1 MSQALIPFVPIR
13 LACYLRQLRLLA
25 KIILLYPLQEPQV
38 GCSVFDLA
46 RTLVGCYLSLLA
58 PPLHIATP
66 EHFKCFVLAD
76 ELRVVGIELQQVDD
90 ACGEVVE
97 EGGVAYAL
105 VGEVEE
111 YHLQL
116 ALLSAHW
123 VWCFVGFITQL
134 VDELKQPVMLAPLV
148 EEKDGESKQQETE
161 GLVKDKVEEER
172 EDTVVLLLSEKE
184 ECSCA
189 SDDK

>member
-1 MSQALIPFVPIR
+1 MVPVAPGCPFRLSILSAAVEATFQGSLVVSSAIAVGRLYGIR
-13 LACYLRQLRLLA
+13 LCPDACR
-25 KIILLYPLQEPQV
+25 
-38 GCSVFDLA
+38 
-46 RTLVGCYLSLLA
+46 CYLSLLA
-58 PPLHIATP
+58 PPLHISTP

-76 ELRVVGIELQQVDD
+76 ELWVVGIELQQVDD